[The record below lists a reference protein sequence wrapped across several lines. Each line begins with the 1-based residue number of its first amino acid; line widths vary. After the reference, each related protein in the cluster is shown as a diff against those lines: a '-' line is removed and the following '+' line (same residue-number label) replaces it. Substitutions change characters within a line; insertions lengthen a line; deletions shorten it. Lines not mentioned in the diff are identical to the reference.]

1 MSRQPDNKP
10 VVLITG
16 GSSGIGKA
24 TAEALLAR
32 GCTVYTLSRR
42 DGNVPG
48 ARHLTADVTDEAA
61 VTAAVQT
68 VADEAGRIDLLIN
81 NAGYGISGAV
91 EFTDTAQAQALFDVN
106 FFGVV
111 RVTRAVLPLMRAQ
124 GGGRIL
130 NLSSVAA
137 PMAIPF
143 QTYYSASK
151 AAVLTYSAALD
162 NEVKPFGIRV
172 CAVLPGD
179 IATGFTAAR
188 EKSAQGDDV
197 YGGRIERSV
206 SRMEK
211 DEQNGLSTAYAGNF
225 LAKIALRKKVKP
237 QVVMGGAYRLAVAAG
252 RFLPCSLVSWILGK
266 MYAA

>member
-1 MSRQPDNKP
+1 MTRQSNTPP
-10 VVLITG
+10 VILITG

-24 TAEALLAR
+24 TAQALLAR

-48 ARHLTADVTDEAA
+48 VRHITADVTDEAA
-61 VTAAVQT
+61 GQVAVRQ
-68 VADEAGRIDLLIN
+68 VAEEAGRIDVLIN

-91 EFTDTAQAQALFDVN
+91 EFTDTLQAQRLFDVN

-111 RVTRAVLPLMRAQ
+111 RVTRAVLPIMREQ

-130 NLSSVAA
+130 NVSSVAA

-151 AAVLTYSAALD
+151 AAVLTYSEALR
-162 NEVKPFGIRV
+162 NEVRPFGIRV
-172 CAVLPGD
+172 GAVLPGD
-179 IATGFTAAR
+179 IRTGFTAAR
-188 EKSAQGDDV
+188 EKSAVGDDV

-211 DEQNGLSTAYAGNF
+211 DEQNGLSTEYAGAF
-225 LAKIALRKKVKP
+225 IAKMALRRRVKP
-237 QVVMGGAYRLAVAAG
+237 QVVMGGLYRLAVIAG
-252 RFLPCSLVSWILGK
+252 RLLPGSLVSWILGK
-266 MYAA
+266 MYAS